1 MLIRFVRLSEVIG
14 SDNKTL
20 LAFFICLWF
29 QFKFNMCQS
38 FLPGLLCSNRIETKN
53 CNTEGCPGGN
63 EEIHCVPVYIYTRK
77 QKGTENGII
86 NLHEWLS
93 SQPPSSFQKSRCL
106 QSYLRH
112 DNRRSV
118 CFQEHFFCSP
128 SPARSDGRGCRS
140 CTTTHLMI
148 TVLSSTDVA
157 QWCYK
162 WTDGSPDGLK
172 YGAPFLWKNES
183 FLSTSMIRAVCC
195 GASK

>member
-14 SDNKTL
+14 SDTL

-38 FLPGLLCSNRIETKN
+38 FPPGLLCSNRIETKN
-53 CNTEGCPGGN
+53 CNTECCSCLY
-63 EEIHCVPVYIYTRK
+63 IHKKAEGYR
-77 QKGTENGII
+77 ENVII

-148 TVLSSTDVA
+148 TVLSETDVA

>member
-1 MLIRFVRLSEVIG
+1 MGDWTDWNICS
-14 SDNKTL
+14 KTCDGGII
-20 LAFFICLWF
+20 FRSRDII
-29 QFKFNMCQS
+29 QQPMHN
-38 FLPGLLCSNRIETKN
+38 GLHCSNRIETKN

-63 EEIHCVPVYIYTRK
+63 EEVHCVPVYIYTRK

-148 TVLSSTDVA
+148 TVLSETDVA